1 MKIESYIKAGGI
13 APFAFAETL
22 TKVGSVIDVMAA
34 AAPALSRPRWRMQG
48 DTLEE
53 AQASEVYAADG
64 QPTGA
69 AVSALENEYRGEET
83 SSLGIWDGSTDE
95 SIGASIEVYASGG
108 HFPDT
113 VSISAHGTFIE
124 SKDVVARVV
133 AAAAKGFLPG
143 AISAAP
149 DSYVEKQA
157 YPDRPGVGW
166 MIFLPLELSAQ
177 QIPEAQEIIPV
188 LSDDGQKR
196 LRTILVSIKDEV
208 FSADNEEHLAAAHNI
223 EARLISMDL
232 LPLLSEI

>member
-1 MKIESYIKAGGI
+1 M
-13 APFAFAETL
+13 
-22 TKVGSVIDVMAA
+22 
-34 AAPALSRPRWRMQG
+34 
-48 DTLEE
+48 
-53 AQASEVYAADG
+53 
-64 QPTGA
+64 
-69 AVSALENEYRGEET
+69 
-83 SSLGIWDGSTDE
+83 
-95 SIGASIEVYASGG
+95 
-108 HFPDT
+108 
-113 VSISAHGTFIE
+113 
-124 SKDVVARVV
+124 

-196 LRTILVSIKDEV
+196 LGTILVSIKDEV